1 MNDGLYH
8 NAKIKK
14 AILVS
19 MILRSRNG
27 KESIIEYLR
36 VLSTLAV
43 VANHVCSG
51 LFNNYSIEQMGNYN
65 EASSECVSR

>member
-1 MNDGLYH
+1 ME
-8 NAKIKK
+8 KK
-14 AILVS
+14 AS
-19 MILRSRNG
+19 F
-27 KESIIEYLR
+27 EYLR
-36 VLSTLAV
+36 GLSTLAV